1 MIISLIVAA
10 SENNVIGKDNKLLWH
25 LPNDLKF
32 FKNTTWAMP
41 IIMGRKT
48 FESIGSKALNGRLNI
63 VITNQKKYNAE
74 GVVIVNS
81 LEDAVFVAKSHSYK
95 EVFIIGGGEIF
106 KAALSKAEKIY
117 LTRVHTNIEGE
128 VVFPEINEVK
138 WKKISSRFYPDDEK
152 HQYSYTFELW
162 ERK

>member
-1 MIISLIVAA
+1 MY
-10 SENNVIGKDNKLLWH
+10 
-25 LPNDLKF
+25 
-32 FKNTTWAMP
+32 
-41 IIMGRKT
+41 
-48 FESIGSKALNGRLNI
+48 GRLNI

-138 WKKISSRFYPDDEK
+138 WKKTNSRFYPDDEK